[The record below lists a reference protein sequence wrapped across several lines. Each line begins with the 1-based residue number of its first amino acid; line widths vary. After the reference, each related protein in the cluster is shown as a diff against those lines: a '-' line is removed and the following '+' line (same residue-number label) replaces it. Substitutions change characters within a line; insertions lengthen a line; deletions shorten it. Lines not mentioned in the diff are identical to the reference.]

1 MTVAMVVV
9 GGAIGAPLRYVVEVF
24 VRSRHHGA
32 FPWGTFVV
40 NVSGALVLGVVAG
53 VVDTVAAPGWLM
65 PLVGIGLCGAFTTF
79 SAFGLETVRLLE
91 QGAWRTAMAY
101 SLGSLVVGL
110 GAVAAGLAGTAAL
123 LDAARVPLG

>member
-1 MTVAMVVV
+1 MVVV
-9 GGAIGAPLRYVVEVF
+9 GGAIGAPLRYALELF

-40 NVSGALVLGVVAG
+40 NVAGSFVLGVVAG
-53 VVDTVAAPGWLM
+53 LVDSVSAPGWLM
-65 PLVGIGLCGAFTTF
+65 PLVGVGLCGSFTTF

-91 QGAWRTAMAY
+91 AGAWRTAVAY

-110 GAVAAGLAGTAAL
+110 AAVATGLGATVAV
-123 LDAARVPLG
+123 LDPARVPLG